1 MGCLDEQTVVAFVN
15 GALTGRKLADAEKH
29 LLGCPDCSTLVALAA
44 PTSAPRQITLKGP
57 GAPSTRELPE
67 TPPSRTVPSPSPDLT
82 AGPLPTWSESQADG
96 SIVDMSSAE
105 VPRPG
110 GTVGRYR
117 LLQLVGR
124 GGMGEVYAAHD
135 PELDRRIAIKIM
147 RADTL
152 PNDVEAQRMMRE
164 AQAIAKLSHPNLVTV
179 YDVGTEGHRVF
190 VAMEL
195 IEGDTVAAW
204 LDRKRR
210 SRDEIL
216 RVFIAA
222 GRGLAAAHRA
232 GIIHRD
238 FKPHN
243 VMVAADGAVRVMDFG
258 LAALRQTLHGPKAQ
272 RITRIGSILGTPLYM
287 SPEQLCGQ
295 SVDPRADQFGFCVAL
310 YEALYGERPFGG
322 DNFAELRAAVL
333 EGRPRPAPLS
343 SRVPARLRAI
353 LLRGLSVVPGRRH
366 PDMETLLKALEQF
379 TVRRLGL
386 ARILAIGAAAGGL
399 AFGLAFGTVWQL
411 RGGTRVSSRC
421 AGPPAKLAAAWPTAA
436 DAPRRAEIRA
446 AFLAAGNVP
455 DARERFE
462 RASQSLDNYANA
474 WTGSYRQY
482 CEAADTGDADA
493 REAAALRMGCLDQRA
508 VRLGALAES
517 FAHADAKIV
526 RKSVAATLALPAL
539 DSCADARTLKNIA
552 LPSDPALRELVQ
564 SLRDRLATLWATAAS
579 GHDWQA
585 LKPMGALIDEVRAVG
600 HDPLLAEA
608 LIVYARIRSPFD
620 PEGAETVYEEAF
632 KRGEAIHNDE
642 LAAEAAIQLITITG
656 AVSHHFDT
664 GERWARVADTTIE
677 RGVPLRMRGSFLN
690 NRGTLF
696 AAKGAWRL
704 AEADFTAAVAIRR
717 QALGAAHP
725 DLAASL
731 INQARA
737 VLVLDDP
744 KRALEIANKAFAIT
758 AAFFPAES
766 YEVGAARLVR
776 GQSLIAL
783 NRMGEAGA
791 EMQAVLETFE
801 RALGRDHPFL
811 ADPMTGLGEVAL
823 AEHRPSEAQG
833 LLERAWEIR
842 STHTTDGGIRE
853 ETAFR
858 LAQAIWD
865 AAPADRNHALEL
877 AAEARDGYGDIPD
890 MASRL
895 AMVNRWL
902 AERADHHPSHAS
914 ARSASG
920 SRSQTA
926 GSLTRPKPAPAPP
939 ETPPA
944 AEAKTPEP
952 TQAKTPEPTEEDQPA
967 RL

>member
-1 MGCLDEQTVVAFVN
+1 MGCLDEQTVVAFVH
-15 GALTGRKLADAEKH
+15 GALTGRKLVDAEKH

-44 PTSAPRQITLKGP
+44 PAPRQVTLKGP
-57 GAPSTRELPE
+57 GAPHTREVPE
-67 TPPSRTVPSPSPDLT
+67 TPPSRGVPSPSPDLT
-82 AGPLPTWSESQADG
+82 TAPLPTWGESHSDG
-96 SIVDMSSAE
+96 SIVDVSSAD

-110 GTVGRYR
+110 GTVGRYH
-117 LLQLVGR
+117 LIQLVGR

-135 PELDRRIAIKIM
+135 PELDRKIAIKIM

-164 AQAIAKLSHPNLVTV
+164 AQSIAKLSHPNLVTV

-238 FKPHN
+238 FKPQN

-310 YEALYGERPFGG
+310 YEALYGERPFSGE
-322 DNFAELRAAVL
+322 NFAELRAAVL
-333 EGRPRPAPLS
+333 DGRPRPAPLS

-353 LLRGLSVVPGRRH
+353 LLRGLSVVPGKRY

-386 ARILAIGAAAGGL
+386 GRMLAIGAAAGGL
-399 AFGLAFGTVWQL
+399 AFGLAFGAVWQL
-411 RGGTRVSSRC
+411 HGGTRVSSRC
-421 AGPPAKLAAAWPTAA
+421 AGPPAKLASAWPTAA
-436 DAPRRAEIRA
+436 DAPRRAEIRT
-446 AFLAAGNVP
+446 AFMAAGNVP

-482 CEAADTGDADA
+482 CEAADTGDSDA
-493 REAAALRMGCLDQRA
+493 RDAAALRMGCLDQRA
-508 VRLGALAES
+508 VRLAALAET

-539 DSCADARTLKNIA
+539 DSCADARTLKNIV
-552 LPSDPALRELVQ
+552 LPSDPALRERVQ

-585 LKPMGALIDEVRAVG
+585 LKPMGALVDEARAAG

-620 PEGAETVYEEAF
+620 PEGAEAVYEEAF

-656 AVSHHFDT
+656 AVDHHFDT
-664 GERWARVADTTIE
+664 GERWARVADTTVE
-677 RGVPLRMRGSFLN
+677 RGVPLRLRGSFLN

-725 DLAASL
+725 DLAASM
-731 INQARA
+731 INQAKA

-744 KRALEIANKAFAIT
+744 KRALEIANKAFAIA

-783 NRMGEAGA
+783 DRVGEAGA
-791 EMQAVLETFE
+791 EMQAVADTFE
-801 RALGRDHPFL
+801 RVLGRDHPFL
-811 ADPMTGLGEVAL
+811 ADPMTGLGEIAL

-858 LAQAIWD
+858 LAQAIWE
-865 AAPADRNHALEL
+865 AAPADRKHAVEL

-895 AMVNRWL
+895 ALVNRWL
-902 AERADHHPSHAS
+902 SEHAEPSHAS
-914 ARSASG
+914 AHTTSG
-920 SRSQTA
+920 SRSRSA
-926 GSLTRPKPAPAPP
+926 GSVTGSPPARATSD
-939 ETPPA
+939 TPPPA
-944 AEAKTPEP
+944 NEKTPEP
-952 TQAKTPEPTEEDQPA
+952 AEEDQPA